1 MILLD
6 QVAGSTHTAPDTTQH
21 TPEGRP
27 TVIIL
32 DRDGSLH
39 HYPPDRNGDGPRRAQ
54 IQLHEDQTQQSIIDK
69 ILDFTFDFLGI
80 GNLEVR
86 INEHPKR

>member
-6 QVAGSTHTAPDTTQH
+6 QVAGSTHTAPDTKQ

-32 DRDGSLH
+32 ERDGSLH
-39 HYPPDRNGDGPRRAQ
+39 HYPPDRSDGSGRQAR
-54 IQLHEDQTQQSIIDK
+54 IDLDEDQAQPNMLDR
-69 ILDFTFDFLGI
+69 ILDFTFDMLGI
-80 GNLEVR
+80 STLEMRVH
-86 INEHPKR
+86 EQPKR

>member
-6 QVAGSTHTAPDTTQH
+6 QVAGSTHTAPDTKQ

-39 HYPPDRNGDGPRRAQ
+39 HYPPDRVGAGPRRAQ
-54 IQLHEDQTQQSIIDK
+54 IQLHEDQAQPSIIDK